1 MNSIEASIRNT
12 KTKGEI
18 NSLRQKGEV
27 PAIVYGGTEE
37 NQKISLSKKQ
47 VQYLIDQ
54 ENFLSKII
62 SVKIDGKSINVLPRD
77 VNFDPISDDPI
88 HIDFLRIVKG
98 AKVILEIPVKFI
110 NNENSPGLKRGGV
123 LNIVRRSIEL
133 ICPTEN
139 IPTELVVDLDGLE
152 IGTSIKISSIN
163 LPENV
168 KPTIQG
174 RDFVIATVAAPTV
187 FKEPEKPAEAEA
199 AEGTGEAAQGDQGQ
213 GGAEA
218 GLHRGHG
225 GAGQQGGAAQQGPR
239 GSPGEVRVRLHDP
252 VLLWLHPSGLLSPG
266 GYRPGLG
273 PRVQP
278 RQRGLPLPGAPA
290 AHRPQRVH
298 A

>member
-62 SVKIDGKSINVLPRD
+62 SVKIDDKSINVLPKD
-77 VNFDPISDDPI
+77 INFDPISDDPI

-123 LNIVRRSIEL
+123 LNIVRRNIEL

-199 AEGTGEAAQGDQGQ
+199 AEGTGEAEGDEGAAATSTEE
-213 GGAEA
+213 GGEKPAEA
-218 GLHRGHG
+218 EKGKEE
-225 GAGQQGGAAQQGPR
+225 PNK
-239 GSPGEVRVRLHDP
+239 EEK
-252 VLLWLHPSGLLSPG
+252 
-266 GYRPGLG
+266 
-273 PRVQP
+273 
-278 RQRGLPLPGAPA
+278 APA
-290 AHRPQRVH
+290 EKK
-298 A
+298 

>member
-62 SVKIDGKSINVLPRD
+62 SVKIDDKSINVLPRD
-77 VNFDPISDDPI
+77 VSFDPISDDPI

-123 LNIVRRSIEL
+123 LNIVRRNIEL

-199 AEGTGEAAQGDQGQ
+199 AEGTGEAE
-213 GGAEA
+213 GAE
-218 GLHRGHG
+218 
-225 GAGQQGGAAQQGPR
+225 GAAATSTEEG
-239 GSPGEVRVRLHDP
+239 GEKP
-252 VLLWLHPSGLLSPG
+252 AEAEKGKEEPKKEEK
-266 GYRPGLG
+266 
-273 PRVQP
+273 
-278 RQRGLPLPGAPA
+278 APA
-290 AHRPQRVH
+290 EKK
-298 A
+298 